1 MASGAA
7 AVIRAFW
14 CGLAGRKGQRRHIRG
29 RRQEVSPPH
38 ADGHDWQGGVSGG
51 GGAEGRGGGESL
63 PVSVVHRRKR
73 IPIRFYVQ
81 L

>member
-1 MASGAA
+1 M
-7 AVIRAFW
+7 
-14 CGLAGRKGQRRHIRG
+14 
-29 RRQEVSPPH
+29 SPAH

-73 IPIRFYVQ
+73 SNSILRAIAIVAKNIAAPVM
-81 L
+81 